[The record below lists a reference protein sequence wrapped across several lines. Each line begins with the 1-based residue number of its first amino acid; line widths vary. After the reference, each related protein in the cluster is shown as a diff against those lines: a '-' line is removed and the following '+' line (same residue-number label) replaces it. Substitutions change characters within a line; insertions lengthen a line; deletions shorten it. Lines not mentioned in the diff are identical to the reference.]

1 MSGATLAAQEA
12 SSDLFAR
19 GELLYQDRCAFCH
32 GEAGEGNP
40 PAFPALNGNER
51 LADPAVIVNNLRE
64 GAGNMPPFPD
74 FSGQQVAALITY
86 VRNAWDNDF
95 GNAVRRMD
103 LAPGEELMS
112 VLDGVYTEV
121 QAERGR
127 AAYSAP
133 CGMCHGRRL
142 NGAPD
147 DEDMIA
153 GPPLARTKFLRAWKG
168 RSLAMLLDYTRA
180 TMPES
185 NPGSLTDEEYL
196 DIIAYMLSV
205 SRLPSGDRELL
216 PDPQRL
222 ARIVIEPMP

>member
-1 MSGATLAAQEA
+1 M
-12 SSDLFAR
+12 DLFGL
-19 GELLYQDRCAFCH
+19 GERLYQDRCALCH

-40 PAFPALNGNER
+40 PAFPALSGNER
-51 LADPAVIVNNLRE
+51 LSDPALIVNNLRE

-74 FSGQQVAALITY
+74 FSGEEITALIAY
-86 VRNAWDNDF
+86 VRNAWENDF
-95 GNAVRRMD
+95 GEMGERVVAGRAGD
-103 LAPGEELMS
+103 LIS
-112 VLDGVYTEV
+112 VLDGVFTEV

-153 GPPLARTKFLRAWKG
+153 GPPLARAKFLRTWRG
-168 RSLAMLLDYTRA
+168 RSVATLLDYTRA
-180 TMPES
+180 TMPEN

-222 ARIVIEPMP
+222 ARIIIEPMP